1 LFNKPGKIS
10 PSYLLPRAIIVLYP
24 QILPIGIVK
33 NIVLDL
39 LHILA
44 EAPYHIVKYPL
55 HLFEGASI
63 LNKEWIAKRNRI
75 Q

>member
-1 LFNKPGKIS
+1 M
-10 PSYLLPRAIIVLYP
+10 LYP

-55 HLFEGASI
+55 HLFEGASVSTKNG
-63 LNKEWIAKRNRI
+63 LRNGTVSSKI
-75 Q
+75 TTE

>member
-1 LFNKPGKIS
+1 M
-10 PSYLLPRAIIVLYP
+10 LYP

-44 EAPYHIVKYPL
+44 ETPYHIVKYPL
-55 HLFEGASI
+55 HLFEGAFI